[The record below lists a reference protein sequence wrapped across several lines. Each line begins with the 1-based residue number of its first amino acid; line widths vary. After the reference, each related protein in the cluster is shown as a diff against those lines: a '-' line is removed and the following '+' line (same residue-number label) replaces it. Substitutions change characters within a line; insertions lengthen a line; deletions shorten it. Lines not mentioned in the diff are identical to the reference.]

1 VFTWLKR
8 LIAPAPPAPE
18 PAPAPPP
25 LSAERQAAQA
35 LAEAFHQFV
44 ADKYSVVQDSKAL
57 PHPKADLQRA
67 LRGELRAALEA
78 RDWPAYDRLKADAIM
93 LTNFQDFGL
102 CKAREQ
108 SPETVMVSEVRLLMT
123 ELDDMA
129 MRLGEPP
136 AALRTG
142 GAGGAEGPGRN

>member
-1 VFTWLKR
+1 VLTWFKR

-18 PAPAPPP
+18 PAPVPPP
-25 LSAERQAAQA
+25 LSPERQAAQA
-35 LAEAFHQFV
+35 LVEAFREF
-44 ADKYSVVQDSKAL
+44 AAGKYQVVQDSTAL
-57 PHPKADLQRA
+57 PHPKGELQRA
-67 LRGELRAALEA
+67 IRGELRAALEA
-78 RDWPAYDRLKADAIM
+78 RDWAAYDRLKADAIM

-108 SPETVMVSEVRLLMT
+108 APETVMVSEVRLLMT

-136 AALRTG
+136 AAERSA
-142 GAGGAEGPGRN
+142 GAGQEGPGRN

>member
-35 LAEAFHQFV
+35 LAEAFHQFA
-44 ADKYSVVQDSKAL
+44 ADKYSVVQDSKGL